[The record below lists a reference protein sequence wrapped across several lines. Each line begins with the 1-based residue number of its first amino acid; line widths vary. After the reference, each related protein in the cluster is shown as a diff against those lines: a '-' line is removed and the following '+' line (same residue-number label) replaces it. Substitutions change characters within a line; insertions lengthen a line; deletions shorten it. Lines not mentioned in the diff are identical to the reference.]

1 VGCRAVVHCVG
12 HHGRADVALVDRRRS
27 LKAWRTRSL
36 AGFDVLGLYLDAFA
50 LRRAGSLP
58 DGGRDG

>member
-1 VGCRAVVHCVG
+1 
-12 HHGRADVALVDRRRS
+12 VDRRRS